1 MYSIFNIRLFLIK
14 KMKLFTGLQ
23 PSGSIHIGNYISMQH
38 REQSYIAIVDLHSLT
53 SIYNYKILQDN
64 ILETFAIYYSIYKE
78 QSIIFLQSQIP
89 YHAHLAWL
97 LSCFT
102 KIGDLNRMTQYKD
115 KKNNLNNTL
124 GLYSYPVLM
133 AADILLYNAQYVK
146 VGDDQKQHLELVHKI
161 IDHYQ
166 YITNDSYFIKP
177 KIIINNSRIM
187 NLRDVNIKMSKS
199 LGNINGVINILDDN
213 DTILSKIMKAKTDS
227 QLIDN
232 NIDRI
237 ELQNLKNIFE
247 AFNGTFNEMIGKNFS
262 YFKQKLSE
270 VIIDT
275 LAPIRKEALQLL
287 NDKVAIIN
295 LIKENSDKVK
305 YIAENNIKNIML
317 LNPLCYH
324 IQKNI

>member
-1 MYSIFNIRLFLIK
+1 
-14 KMKLFTGLQ
+14 MKLFTGLQ
-23 PSGSIHIGNYISMQH
+23 PSGAIHIGNYISMKH
-38 REQSYIAIVDLHSLT
+38 NAQSYIAIVDLHSLT
-53 SIYNYKILQDN
+53 SIYDCKILQDN
-64 ILETFAIYYSIYKE
+64 ILETFAIYHSIYKD
-78 QSIIFLQSQIP
+78 QSVVFLQSQIP

-133 AADILLYNAQYVK
+133 AADILLYKAQYVK
-146 VGDDQKQHLELVHKI
+146 VGDDQKQHLELVHRI
-161 IDHYQ
+161 IDYYQ

-213 DTILSKIMKAKTDS
+213 DTIVSKIMKAKTDS
-227 QLIDN
+227 KLIDDDIN
-232 NIDRI
+232 RI

-247 AFNGTFNEMIGKNFS
+247 EFNGVFNDMIGKNFS

-270 VIIDT
+270 VIIET
-275 LAPIRKEALQLL
+275 LSPIRYEAMQLL
-287 NDKVAIIN
+287 NDRVALIN
-295 LIKENSDKVK
+295 VIKQNSEKVK

-324 IQKNI
+324 IQKSI